1 GECGPIGVRNVNM
14 KCGSRRGGLLSD
26 LWAILGPSLAR
37 AKHRQVSPPREP
49 PHASGTTCRH
59 NLTVWARRGSLHWL
73 YLLLEHCWDRLP
85 AGSLSP
91 NSQSTLSPCAVRQ
104 RSLPTLRCL
113 GPPLSALHLA
123 IHQEL
128 RGARQCFLA
137 CISYKD
143 SLTANY
149 RCSKQPPTSLW

>member
-1 GECGPIGVRNVNM
+1 
-14 KCGSRRGGLLSD
+14 
-26 LWAILGPSLAR
+26 
-37 AKHRQVSPPREP
+37 
-49 PHASGTTCRH
+49 
-59 NLTVWARRGSLHWL
+59 
-73 YLLLEHCWDRLP
+73 EHCRDRVP

-91 NSQSTLSPCAVRQ
+91 NSQSTLSPCEVRQ

-128 RGARQCFLA
+128 REARQCFLA

-143 SLTANY
+143 SLTAMLETATNHTMVTAT
-149 RCSKQPPTSLW
+149 RRTPGQFAAPRRRGSLGRRGYEHDTVKTES